1 MNTPESLA
9 PGTGA
14 FGFSSQKDL
23 EDLNKALAI
32 DYSQPP
38 TEGASAL
45 RAYSIDGTLRSVT
58 YTQKHIKFWT
68 RTQKLKAYSTVEEYV
83 KLRNYGNTRAGAFVD
98 AGALPPSQDS
108 AYSRENK
115 NVKYV
120 GTTRA
125 VQHQAMVVETVVV
138 DDIIAQE
145 QINGTIYLLGVIE
158 EALFK
163 GDSNIVAQEWDG
175 IFGEIERE
183 YNSDNTC
190 GIVMDLQGADIT
202 KYDLTKASNVILN
215 NYGIPNLAY
224 CDLDT
229 MGRINQLFYQNQFI
243 ENVQG
248 GVTGGVALGQFTYLP
263 KQSFEYEPD
272 VFLRPNEAPLAVK
285 SADQAPSTPTIA
297 GAAIAAAD
305 VTSGK
310 TFANATNVKYVVV
323 AVNKYGES
331 AGSTAATVA
340 VAAGGQATVTITPAV
355 GSNEVGYKIYR
366 ADSATGDP
374 LFIKRIARADA
385 ATTVFKDE
393 NLDIPGTGR
402 MLLMYDDV
410 TNNCF
415 KQLVP
420 FIKIPLAIVDASI
433 RWMQLLYGT
442 PIYSTPRKNVL
453 IKNIRLA

>member
-163 GDSNIVAQEWDG
+163 GDSNVVAQEWDG

-183 YNSDNTC
+183 YKSDNTC

-243 ENVQG
+243 ENVNG

-272 VFLRPNEAPLAVK
+272 VFLRPNEAPLTVK
-285 SADQAPSTPTIA
+285 SAEKAPSVPTA
-297 GAAIAAAD
+297 QGEAVASSS

-310 TFANATNVKYVVV
+310 TFANATNAKYVVV
-323 AVNKYGES
+323 AINKYGES
-331 AGSTAATVA
+331 AGSTPVTVA
-340 VAAGGQATVTITPAV
+340 VPEGGQAKITITPAG
-355 GSNEVGYKIYR
+355 GSDEVGYKIYR
-366 ADSATGDP
+366 ADTATGSP
-374 LFIKRIARADA
+374 LFIERIARADGA
-385 ATTVFKDE
+385 NTVFIDQ
-393 NLDIPGTGR
+393 NLNIPGTGR
-402 MLLMYDDV
+402 LLLMYDDV

-420 FIKIPLAIVDASI
+420 FIKIPLAVVDASI

-453 IKNIRLA
+453 IKNIKLA